1 MIQLRSFLRC
11 VTEHCVTRFEVCYD
25 YQETT
30 TAAGYNNIIGFISS
44 VLGADGLFYLRNFYP
59 PRFDCCNPSRHVLL
73 REHRTADK
81 AKGTPRVLDPEIWV
95 VGRIPWGY
103 FLTSAISLGSAKGKL
118 IRPR

>member
-44 VLGADGLFYLRNFYP
+44 VLAA
-59 PRFDCCNPSRHVLL
+59 S
-73 REHRTADK
+73 
-81 AKGTPRVLDPEIWV
+81 
-95 VGRIPWGY
+95 
-103 FLTSAISLGSAKGKL
+103 TSAIFTYLDLTVVTLLVMYS
-118 IRPR
+118 